1 MTDNLQQQSHSQ
13 EILLHTTQHP
23 NRYHKYKMTLMQ
35 TPVHNIL
42 ACWNHLT
49 LMTPSI
55 LNEDDVRAG
64 NVGVK
69 GITMTVLKARQS
81 YSQSN

>member
-1 MTDNLQQQSHSQ
+1 
-13 EILLHTTQHP
+13 
-23 NRYHKYKMTLMQ
+23 MTLMQ